1 MCPKHGRTRV
11 LFVYICCFKNRLD
24 IFNLTNI
31 RKHQRPCNKS
41 SNKKFKIGSMI
52 LSGLDT
58 ILRRCE
64 EHWHTSIVWK
74 GKMRNKAI
82 GSPLNITSQ
91 WHMGPP
97 FNGALGDNF
106 YDKENE
112 MLNKTNMRSS
122 RKGGKGGA
130 NIVYTLLIWST
141 YLLYSWI
148 YQIYQNYHCHSVHL
162 VYCFCW
168 YAGSLAKIKS
178 S

>member
-64 EHWHTSIVWK
+64 EH
-74 GKMRNKAI
+74 
-82 GSPLNITSQ
+82 
-91 WHMGPP
+91 
-97 FNGALGDNF
+97 
-106 YDKENE
+106 
-112 MLNKTNMRSS
+112 
-122 RKGGKGGA
+122 
-130 NIVYTLLIWST
+130 
-141 YLLYSWI
+141 
-148 YQIYQNYHCHSVHL
+148 
-162 VYCFCW
+162 
-168 YAGSLAKIKS
+168 
-178 S
+178 